1 MRFSIQA
8 YIRRMGALV
17 ESVCLN
23 VAAESAQ
30 DACNKVRNFY
40 AQRGLDAG
48 INEQSIREMVDF
60 EVLANT

>member
-1 MRFSIQA
+1 
-8 YIRRMGALV
+8 MGALV
-17 ESVCLN
+17 ESVCLDV
-23 VAAESAQ
+23 VAENAQ
-30 DACNKVRNFY
+30 EACSKVRNFY